1 MHNPQRVH
9 LPFGSMKSNLRFSP
23 IGVGGEKNRFSGH
36 TSTQSLHLMHKIL
49 LTIIIF
55 KEIHYNSFIAYLFT
69 TLNFKLSKTKFNFV
83 PTICKFYLNV

>member
-9 LPFGSMKSNLRFSP
+9 LSFGSMKFNLRFSP

-36 TSTQSLHLMHKIL
+36 TSTQSLHLIHKIL

-55 KEIHYNSFIAYLFT
+55 KKIHHNSFIAYLFT
-69 TLNFKLSKTKFNFV
+69 TLILKLSKTKFNFI
-83 PTICKFYLNV
+83 PTTYKFFLNV